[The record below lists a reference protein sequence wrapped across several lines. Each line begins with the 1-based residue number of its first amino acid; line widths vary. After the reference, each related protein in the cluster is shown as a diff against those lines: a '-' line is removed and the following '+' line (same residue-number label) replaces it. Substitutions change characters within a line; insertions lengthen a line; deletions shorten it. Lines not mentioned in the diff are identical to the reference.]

1 MVMINTERLNIL
13 FAVLRQSVKTFKE
26 FEKQQIDGENVSC
39 VEAFHSVHDKIIQ
52 AICKR
57 TMSKMYCDVI

>member
-39 VEAFHSVHDKIIQ
+39 VEAFRSVHEENY
-52 AICKR
+52 
-57 TMSKMYCDVI
+57 TSNM